1 VLHEAQVDASELT
14 DAQGALIEPLIP
26 VYRWGRPRT
35 LDMRRGVNAI
45 LYVLVTG
52 CQWAM
57 LPKEYPNYNSVDY
70 HFRK

>member
-1 VLHEAQVDASELT
+1 MLHEAQVDASELT